1 MVVQEE
7 VSGLLL
13 SPFQTVLR
21 SFYNV
26 LPGLSAFIVIV
37 AAGLLASWVI
47 GNLIA
52 GILRG
57 TGLDRWY
64 RKVNFDK
71 AVGDIVPSA
80 VVGVIIKFWVF
91 ITFFA
96 AATEVLDLGSISV
109 LLSRLAAWLPNL
121 IVASLIILFGWIAA
135 NISYEKIKNPRVEAS
150 NFFALLAKIIILV
163 FTVLI
168 ALSQI
173 GIKISLA
180 ENSILI
186 VLAGIMLGIALAIGI
201 GFADVFKK
209 KGDKIL
215 RYFKINV

>member
-1 MVVQEE
+1 MVSE
-7 VSGLLL
+7 LILN
-13 SPFQTVLR
+13 PFQTILD
-21 SFYNV
+21 SFMGV

-64 RKVNFDK
+64 HKVNLDK
-71 AVGDIVPSA
+71 SVGSIVPSS
-80 VVGVIIKFWVF
+80 VVGTIIKLWVF

-96 AATEVLDLGSISV
+96 AATDILDLGPISL
-109 LLSRLAAWLPNL
+109 LLSQLASWLPNL
-121 IVASLIILFGWIAA
+121 IVASLILLFGWIAA
-135 NISYEKIKNPRVEAS
+135 NLSYDRIKDPRLEAS
-150 NFFALLAKIIILV
+150 SVLAFAVKIIIMV
-163 FTVLI
+163 FTILI

-186 VLAGIMLGIALAIGI
+186 ILAGIMLGIALAIGI

-209 KGDKIL
+209 KGDKVL
-215 RYFKINV
+215 KYFNINI